1 MAERSA
7 GPGSRHRWI
16 FDVLARSGAVLEGSE
31 RGIHAYRLADGLSSL
46 LKRAALRI
54 TFRRRLSA
62 QDGVELAT
70 PGSWLHD
77 QLIRYAL
84 RRGRVTL
91 VHLRPRRDLDRAA
104 IVRARRRGAIEL
116 SSLEESRYGVL
127 LIFTFSLA
135 YYSEPPTNESLT
147 VTYDAQRGKVVQRPV
162 GRRSLFEAASEPA
175 GRFEPAPAVEISEA
189 FHGAW
194 EVVQDH
200 VEARVAEIQKAG
212 QQKLDRELATVER
225 YYRQLI
231 EEEKTVFKGR
241 GSRRGQEESRR
252 KIELLKVEW
261 DRRVNEETERLKPQV
276 VAALSAVAQVRTP
289 LERWRC
295 RGKTGTPDRE
305 IWVDLARAEAWE
317 IAGGAPE
324 R

>member
-7 GPGSRHRWI
+7 APGGRHRWI
-16 FDVLARSGAVLEGSE
+16 FEVLARSGAVLQGSE
-31 RGIHAYRLADGLSSL
+31 RGIHAYRLGDGLSTL
-46 LKRAALRI
+46 LKRDELRI
-54 TFRRRLSA
+54 TFRRRLA
-62 QDGVELAT
+62 GQAEVELAT

-91 VHLRPRRDLDRAA
+91 MHLRPREDLDRAA
-104 IVRARRRGAIEL
+104 LLRARRRGTIEL
-116 SSLEESRYGVL
+116 SSLEEKRYGVL
-127 LIFTFSLA
+127 LIFTFSLS
-135 YYSEPPTNESLT
+135 YYSEPPANEALT
-147 VTYDAQRGKVVQRPV
+147 VTYDVQRGKVVQRPV
-162 GRRSLFEAASEPA
+162 GRRSLFEAESEPA
-175 GRFEPAPAVEISEA
+175 EGFLPAPVVDVAEA
-189 FHGAW
+189 FHHAW
-194 EVVQDH
+194 DAVQDH
-200 VEARVAEIQKAG
+200 VEARVGEIQKTG
-212 QQKLDRELATVER
+212 QQGLDRELTTVER

-231 EEEKTVFKGR
+231 EEEKSVLKGR
-241 GSRRGQEESRR
+241 GSRRGQDESRR

-261 DRRVNEETERLKPQV
+261 ERRVKEETERLKPQV

-295 RGKTGTPDRE
+295 QGEADAPDRE

-317 IAGGAPE
+317 IAGGTPE